1 MFHCNTNTYTYM
13 YLPPV
18 RKWIELWFTSN
29 CTSNWQ
35 NSSCSRASKTPS
47 NSVVWWPGSTF
58 SNSRLSTARAVCV
71 DSCSILAWCH
81 AFVLALPP
89 AGSMKIGSSTRLG
102 SRERGRVQS
111 QKGMPVF
118 ISGGKGTLADSD

>member
-1 MFHCNTNTYTYM
+1 MNLRLVFHCNTNTYTYM

-35 NSSCSRASKTPS
+35 YSSCSRASKTPS

-58 SNSRLSTARAVCV
+58 SNSRSSTARAVCV
-71 DSCSILAWCH
+71 CACSMLPSCQALVI
-81 AFVLALPP
+81 ALPLS
-89 AGSMKIGSSTRLG
+89 ASTNVASLTR
-102 SRERGRVQS
+102 RGRCFSGLVQS
-111 QKGMPVF
+111 QNGIPMVRPV
-118 ISGGKGTLADSD
+118 